1 STPERLFKQKWS
13 PAIVELLTQQ
23 IREPLEEIRERNS
36 IPAITPIVD
45 STSLQVRHQYEQNPY
60 PRWTKLPPV
69 GRRDPKE
76 MDVLIAGCGTGKH
89 IFDVAVQNPKARVL
103 AIDISV
109 ASLAYAKR
117 KVREERLVNIE
128 FAQADILELGAIGRV
143 FDHIGGRSAASS
155 RRPEGRMAR
164 FVIAAAARRHHACR
178 PLQPVSPTRCRR
190 SSLHHLSRRVRTDRG
205 RHQGNATNDH
215 A

>member
-1 STPERLFKQKWS
+1 M
-13 PAIVELLTQQ
+13 
-23 IREPLEEIRERNS
+23 
-36 IPAITPIVD
+36 
-45 STSLQVRHQYEQNPY
+45 
-60 PRWTKLPPV
+60 PPV

-76 MDVLIAGCGTGKH
+76 IDVLIAGCGTGKH

-143 FDHIGGRSAASS
+143 FDHIEAVGVLHHLADPKTGWRVLLSLLRPGGTMHVGLYSQL
-155 RRPEGRMAR
+155 
-164 FVIAAAARRHHACR
+164 ARRA
-178 PLQPVSPTRCRR
+178 CRR